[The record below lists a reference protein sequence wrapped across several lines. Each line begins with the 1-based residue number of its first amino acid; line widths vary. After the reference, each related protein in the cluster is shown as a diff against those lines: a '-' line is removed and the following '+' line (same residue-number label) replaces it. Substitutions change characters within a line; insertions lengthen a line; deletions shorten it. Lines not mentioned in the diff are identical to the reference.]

1 MGKMIEIQSNDSC
14 GYNGEGFCKYHG
26 ANYDLKCT
34 LGGILFPA
42 NCPLKNAEPEKGDST
57 LKTVEHIQRVQY
69 FLQIVIE
76 DLLKKSRLHDNTK
89 LKSPEKEVFDEY
101 TAKLKDTVYMSKEYL
116 KYKKEMQPALD
127 LHYAECTHHPEHYKN
142 GVNGMTLMDLLELC
156 CDWKA
161 SSERN
166 KNGDVMQSIK
176 DNTKRFDLSPQLVDI
191 LKNTV
196 TYFSFH
202 G

>member
-1 MGKMIEIQSNDSC
+1 MLEIQSNDFC
-14 GYNGEGFCKYHG
+14 KHNGEGWCKYHG
-26 ANYDLKCT
+26 ADYDLKCT
-34 LGGILFPA
+34 LGGIPFPA
-42 NCPLKNAEPEKGDST
+42 NCPLKGAGPEKEDST
-57 LKTVEHIQRVQY
+57 LKTVEHIQKVQY
-69 FLQIVIE
+69 YLQLVIE
-76 DLLKKSRLHDNTK
+76 DLLKKSRLHDKTK
-89 LKSPEKEVFDEY
+89 LESPEKEIFEEY

-116 KYKKEMQPALD
+116 QFLKEMKPALD
-127 LHYAECTHHPEHYKN
+127 HHYWEYSHHPEHFKD
-142 GVNGMTLMDLLELC
+142 GVNGMTLMDLLEMC

-166 KNGDVMQSIK
+166 KDGDVMKSIE
-176 DNTKRFDLSPQLVDI
+176 DNTERFNLSPQMVDI